1 MKIHLRYFASLREQ
15 LGSAETVDL
24 PDGLTV
30 GQLRDQLLARSAAY
44 AQALSRARAV
54 RCALN
59 QTLCKEDARLTDGD
73 ELAFFPPVTGG

>member
-15 LGSAETVDL
+15 LGSAETVEL

-44 AQALSRARAV
+44 AQAPANIGLLLEA
-54 RCALN
+54 CW
-59 QTLCKEDARLTDGD
+59 
-73 ELAFFPPVTGG
+73 P

>member
-15 LGSAETVDL
+15 LGSAESLEL

-30 GQLRDQLLARSAAY
+30 GQLRDQLLTRSDAHALALARG
-44 AQALSRARAV
+44 RAV

-59 QTLCKEDARLTDGD
+59 QTLCKEDALLTDGA